1 MTASLTPPLAL
12 DYITALSADIR
23 AAAVFDAAGNHLA
36 GPARLAEAARALV
49 APAGELA
56 RAGAREIGSGELEG
70 SGEGGKAFVARD
82 ERHVIVVITGPF
94 ALARVTRHDL
104 RTALSALGGQMPPTG
119 PPERLDDSLVRALLS
134 AV

>member
-12 DYITALSADIR
+12 EYITALSADIR
-23 AAAVFDAAGNHLA
+23 AAVVLDAAGNHLA
-36 GPARLAEAARALV
+36 GPTGLAEAART
-49 APAGELA
+49 PAGAPGPRE
-56 RAGAREIGSGELEG
+56 REGAGD
-70 SGEGGKAFVARD
+70 GGKVFIARD
-82 ERHVIVVITGPF
+82 ERHAIVVVTGPL